1 MEDANYTITSQAAT
15 AAYIAH
21 ACKEDR
27 MRRIVYRSGYKYQLA
42 EDYTVQIAIFPQQ
55 PIITK
60 FILLRANGNLSIVAG
75 YAWDGPSGPAFD
87 TPSFM
92 RASLVHD
99 ALYQLMR
106 EGHLDPAKYRVIAD
120 AEMRLICIEDGMP
133 RIRAW
138 WCHRGV
144 RLGGGPSASPS
155 GSKSVLMA
163 P

>member
-1 MEDANYTITSQAAT
+1 MKPCIRYCE
-15 AAYIAH
+15 
-21 ACKEDR
+21 
-27 MRRIVYRSGYKYQLA
+27 GYKYQLEQTYA
-42 EDYTVQIAIFPQQ
+42 CRIAIRPMVV
-55 PIITK
+55 IETDWLKLDETGVLTIRK
-60 FILLRANGNLSIVAG
+60 G

-106 EGHLDPAKYRVIAD
+106 MGLLDVDMREPADEQMRV
-120 AEMRLICIEDGMP
+120 ICIEDGML

-144 RLGGGPSASPS
+144 RLGAGPAADPANSTP
-155 GSKSVLMA
+155 VRCA
-163 P
+163 PDSECCHT